1 MKRTLTILS
10 LYPAQMNVYGDR
22 GNVLVLRRRLEW
34 RGYRANILELH
45 PGESLP
51 RDIDLII
58 GGGGQDRGQ
67 VAIQPDLLRHRNDLR
82 AMAEDGT
89 PMLMVCGLYQLFGR
103 SLRVT
108 DGTQLTGIGIYDL
121 ETQPA
126 PRRSIGNVTAETTE
140 FGTLVGYENHAGATT
155 LGPGTPALATVAPGQ
170 GNNGIDRT
178 EGARRWSTFGTYLHG
193 PLLPRNPLFA
203 DHLIR
208 IALERRF
215 GRVELSELSHAAEQ
229 LARASGGRRR

>member
-1 MKRTLTILS
+1 MKRPLTILS
-10 LYPAQMNVYGDR
+10 LYPSQMNVYGDR

-34 RGYRANILELH
+34 RGYRAVVHELH
-45 PGESLP
+45 PGETLP
-51 RDIDLII
+51 RNVDLIV

-67 VAIQPDLLRHRNDLR
+67 VAIQPDLLRHRYDLR

-89 PMLMVCGLYQLFGR
+89 PILMVCGLYQLFGH
-103 SLRVT
+103 SLQVT
-108 DGTQLTGIGIYDL
+108 DGTRLAGIGILDM

-126 PRRSIGNVTAETTE
+126 PQRSIGNISAETSD

-155 LGPGTPALATVAPGQ
+155 LGPEAQPLGTVAAGQ
-170 GNNGIDRT
+170 GNNGKDRT
-178 EGARRWSTFGTYLHG
+178 EGARKWATFGTYLHG

-208 IALERRF
+208 VALERRF
-215 GRVELSELSHAAEQ
+215 GHVELPGLSHAAEQ
-229 LARASGGRRR
+229 LARASGSRRR